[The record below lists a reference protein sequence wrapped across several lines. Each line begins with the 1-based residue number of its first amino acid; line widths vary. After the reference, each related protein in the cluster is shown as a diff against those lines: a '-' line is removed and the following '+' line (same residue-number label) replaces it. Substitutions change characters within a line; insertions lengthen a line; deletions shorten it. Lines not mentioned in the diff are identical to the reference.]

1 MLISETEV
9 TALGHATYTMRS
21 LMPAKHR
28 IWLRPGPGNSAA
40 WAVEFEFEVKPDYT
54 QFVAIRNQNQ
64 PGRDSVA
71 AIFVPGYMDFVPV
84 PGSVKAFGRP

>member
-40 WAVEFEFEVKPDYT
+40 WAVEFEFEVKPD
-54 QFVAIRNQNQ
+54 
-64 PGRDSVA
+64 
-71 AIFVPGYMDFVPV
+71 
-84 PGSVKAFGRP
+84 